1 MELSVSHLMYVDDI
15 LLSTKANPKSL
26 KSVKTILETFSA
38 FSGLM
43 ISSQKSSIIF
53 SKVCENLLE
62 LPSP

>member
-26 KSVKTILETFSA
+26 KSVKTILETFS
-38 FSGLM
+38 GLM